1 MQLFYNLSDPAMEDA
16 LYEIESMRQ
25 FAGLKLDRLPDE
37 TTILKFRHFLE
48 RHGLG
53 KVLFQEVNNHLEKN
67 GLMLREGSIVDAT
80 IISAPSSTKN
90 KKGERDPQMHQTKKG
105 SSWHFGMKM
114 HIGVDDKL
122 GLIHSIETTAAN
134 VHDIVPADKLLHG
147 EEQRVFGDSGYLGIQ
162 KRDEHKHRNDVSWY
176 IAKRPGTRKQ
186 LDARRQKVEKIKAS
200 IRAKVEHPFRYIK
213 HVFGYGKAR
222 YRGLAKN
229 TQRLHLLAAFSNLL
243 ISEKYLWE

>member
-16 LYEIESMRQ
+16 LYEIESMRH
-25 FAGLKLDRLPDE
+25 FAGLKRDRLPDE

-53 KVLFQEVNNHLEKN
+53 KVLFQEVNKYLAKN

-90 KKGERDPQMHQTKKG
+90 SK
-105 SSWHFGMKM
+105 
-114 HIGVDDKL
+114 DKL

-147 EEQRVFGDSGYLGIQ
+147 EEQRVFGDAGYLGIQ

-213 HVFGYGKAR
+213 QVFGYGKAR

-229 TQRLHLLAAFSNLL
+229 TQRLHLMAAFSNLL
-243 ISEKYLWE
+243 IMRNTYGNRAIAPVFRSMSGKGAKIHKEREKRV